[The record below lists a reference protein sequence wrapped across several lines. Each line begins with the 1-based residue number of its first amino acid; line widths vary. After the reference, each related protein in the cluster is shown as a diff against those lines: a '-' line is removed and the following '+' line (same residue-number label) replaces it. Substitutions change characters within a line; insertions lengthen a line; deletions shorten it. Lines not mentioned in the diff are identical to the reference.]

1 MSWKFLIPAVL
12 PAVLAAQFTVSSDH
26 QYRAAFNNFMIEGKY
41 AEAEAE
47 ARRSIAF
54 AESASGPDSMETAR
68 CLDMLTEV
76 YFYGDRVRS
85 PEAEAVGLRAIA
97 IKEKLGPSPELAIS
111 YRLFGDLLKVR
122 GDYQRARPYFELAV
136 NIHRTPAGY
145 HPREEGEALVALGEL
160 LGKTGDF
167 AAAKSAFQQ
176 ALEIRQKFFPPVTL
190 NTAATMAAYAVV
202 LRETGE
208 FETARQYFTQALD
221 IIGKKLGADHLE
233 NAEVQ
238 NDLGALLIRMGNPAE
253 AVPLLAQTLAT
264 EEKAYGPDHVDLAFV
279 LNNLGS
285 AHAALGDLMDA
296 KAEYERAIRIATGVY
311 GPDHPDLARFLS
323 GYASVLAR
331 LGERTQAFEAAART
345 EEIGRE
351 HLALT
356 IRSFPERQAL
366 LFAATRP
373 SGLDVMLAAALAD
386 PALRRRALD
395 QLIRSRAL
403 VFDEMAA
410 RRRFLGADA
419 DPANARL
426 WDEVEMA
433 RERLS
438 RLVVQGPASFTAG
451 GYAAALRRA
460 RQENDSAERAL
471 AEKNGAF
478 RSQAAHH
485 AAGLPEVS
493 SALHAGDA
501 LVSYVRFGAEPVYA
515 AFVLRPG
522 REPGFFKLATA
533 AKVEAGV
540 AEVRKQILAEAGN
553 PGVSP
558 KRAETLYR
566 VAAEALRRLV
576 WDPLEPAL
584 AGADRVFL
592 TPDQAL
598 NLVDFGALPARGT
611 GYLAERGPLL
621 HYLSP
626 ERDAILPPAAKKGS
640 GLLALGNPAVDVVAR
655 RASGPVLTSNARIF
669 RGAVSTCQDFG
680 SLRFDTLPAS
690 ALEVRDIAA
699 LWRAARRGDVLERIG
714 DSASE
719 AEFKLDAG
727 GRQIVHVAAHAFFL
741 GGNCPSAVNSAMGEN
756 PLLLSGIALAGANRR
771 RSAPANAED
780 GIVTAEEIAA
790 LDLSG
795 VEWAVLSGCET
806 GIGKLLPGEGV
817 FGLRR
822 AFQVAGAR
830 TVIMSLWPVDD
841 QATRTWMKTLYRE
854 HLTNGRG
861 AAESVR
867 AAGLATLAQRRAA
880 GLSTHPFYWAG
891 FIAAGDWR

>member
-1 MSWKFLIPAVL
+1 MSRNLLIIGVL
-12 PAVLAAQFTVSSDH
+12 PAVLAAQLTVTSDH
-26 QYRAAFNNFMIEGKY
+26 QYREVFNNFMLEGKY

-85 PEAEAVGLRAIA
+85 PEAETVGLRAIA

-111 YRLFGDLLKVR
+111 YRLFGDLLTVK
-122 GDYQRARPYFELAV
+122 GDYLRARPYFERAV

-145 HPREEGEALVALGEL
+145 HPREEGAALVALGEL

-167 AAAKSAFQQ
+167 AAAKAAFQQ
-176 ALEIRQKFFPPVTL
+176 ALEIRQKFFPPITL
-190 NTAATMAAYAVV
+190 NTANTMTAYAVV
-202 LRETGE
+202 LRDTGE
-208 FETARQYFTQALD
+208 YEAARKYFTQALE
-221 IIGKKLGADHLE
+221 IIRQKLGADHLE
-233 NAEVQ
+233 NAEAQ
-238 NDLGALLIRMGNPAE
+238 NDLGGLLIRMGNAAE
-253 AVPLLAQTLAT
+253 AVPLLERTLAM
-264 EEKAYGPDHVDLAFV
+264 EEKAYGPEHVNLAFI
-279 LNNLGS
+279 LNHLAA
-285 AHAALGDLMDA
+285 AHTALGDFPAA
-296 KAEYERAIRIATGVY
+296 KGEFERAIRIATDVY
-311 GPDHPDLARFLS
+311 GPNHPEVARILS

-331 LGERTQAFEAAART
+331 LGQQAQAFEAAART
-345 EEIGRE
+345 EEISRE
-351 HLALT
+351 HLVLT

-373 SGLDVMLAAALAD
+373 SGLDVMLAAAVAD

-395 QLIRSRAL
+395 QVIRSRSL

-426 WDEVEMA
+426 WEEVQTA

-438 RLVVQGPASFTAG
+438 RLVVQGPASFKG
-451 GYAAALRRA
+451 GDYATALRRA
-460 RQENDSAERAL
+460 RQDNDSAERAL

-478 RSQAAHH
+478 RTQSAHS
-485 AAGLPEVS
+485 AAGVNEVS
-493 SALHAGDA
+493 AALQAGDA
-501 LVSYVRFGAEPVYA
+501 LVSYVRFGADQVYA

-522 REPGFFKLATA
+522 REPALYRLGTA
-533 AKVEAGV
+533 ARVEAQV
-540 AEVRKQILAEAGN
+540 AEVRRHILAEAEN
-553 PGVSP
+553 PGVSS
-558 KRAETLYR
+558 KHAEMLYH
-566 VAAEALRRLV
+566 AAGEALRRTI

-584 AGADRVFL
+584 AGAARVFL

-598 NLVDFGALPARGT
+598 NLIDFGALPARGT
-611 GYLAERGPLL
+611 GYLAEHGPLL

-626 ERDAILPPAAKKGS
+626 ERDAILAPPAKKGA
-640 GLLALGNPAVDVVAR
+640 GLLAFGNPAVDVVVRSAT
-655 RASGPVLTSNARIF
+655 GPTLTSSARVF

-680 SLRFDTLPAS
+680 SMRFDTLPAS
-690 ALEVRDIAA
+690 ALEVRDLAA
-699 LWRAARRGDVLERIG
+699 LWRAAERGEVLERLG
-714 DSASE
+714 DAASE
-719 AEFKLDAG
+719 AAFKLDAS
-727 GRQIVHVAAHAFFL
+727 GRQIVHLAAHAFFL
-741 GGNCPSAVNSAMGEN
+741 GGNCPSAVNSAVGEN

-771 RSAPANAED
+771 RSAPADGED
-780 GIVTAEEIAA
+780 GIMTAEEIAA
-790 LDLSG
+790 LDLGG

-841 QATRTWMKTLYRE
+841 QATRTWMRTLYRE

-867 AAGLATLAQRRAA
+867 AASIATLARRRAA